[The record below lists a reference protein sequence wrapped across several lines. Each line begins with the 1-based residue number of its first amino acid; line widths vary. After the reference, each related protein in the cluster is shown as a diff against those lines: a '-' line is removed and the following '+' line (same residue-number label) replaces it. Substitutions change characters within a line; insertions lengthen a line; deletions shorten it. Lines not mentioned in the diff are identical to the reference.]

1 MIICRT
7 LTGMAILAG
16 MSAAAAPA
24 VAGDA
29 VDRGPVLAQAAGA
42 REQAPQGPHFDPTQ
56 GGGQQPHNP
65 NAAPSQAGGPP
76 AHFDSTQGGGQQPHR
91 PGASGQAGSGAPA
104 HFDSTQGGGQQ
115 PHVPDRGP
123 PAPGR

>member
-1 MIICRT
+1 MNLREA
-7 LTGMAILAG
+7 LVGMTVLAG

-24 VAGDA
+24 IAAGA
-29 VDRGPVLAQAAGA
+29 ADRGPVLAQAAGQ
-42 REQAPQGPHFDPTQ
+42 REEQSRGPHFDATQ

-76 AHFDSTQGGGQQPHR
+76 AHFDATQGGGQQPHR
-91 PGASGQAGSGAPA
+91 PGSPSGQTSGPPA

-115 PHVPDRGP
+115 PHTPGRGAP
-123 PAPGR
+123 PAGR